1 MNENNSN
8 LSKKYNKTLL
18 VRRDYMKKINLAQK
32 LVLIL
37 VLTILINI
45 LIISKVNAD
54 YDPTAITGEGSSSIP
69 KFDSPIDRP
78 NEYSPEYQ
86 KMTVTSKIV
95 GTIVKWIRNIGVIV
109 GVLILTIIG
118 VKYMLAGAAEEKA
131 QYKESL
137 VPVVI
142 GVVMLL
148 GSITLIS
155 TIAKLM
161 E

>member
-18 VRRDYMKKINLAQK
+18 VRRDYMNKLNFIRK

-37 VLTILINI
+37 VLTILANI
-45 LIISKVNAD
+45 PIVTIVNAD
-54 YDPTAITGEGSSSIP
+54 STSDSEQYLP
-69 KFDSPIDRP
+69 KFTSPINDPEKYRP
-78 NEYSPEYQ
+78 EAEDIPVASQ
-86 KMTVTSKIV
+86 IV
-95 GTIVKWIRNIGVIV
+95 GIIIRWLRNIGVVV
-109 GVLILTIIG
+109 GVLVLTIIG
-118 VKYMLAGAAEEKA
+118 AKYMLAGAAEEKA
-131 QYKESL
+131 QYKETL

-155 TIAKLM
+155 AIAKLM

>member
-1 MNENNSN
+1 
-8 LSKKYNKTLL
+8 
-18 VRRDYMKKINLAQK
+18 MKKVDFIQK

-37 VLTILINI
+37 VLTILANI
-45 LIISKVNAD
+45 LMVSNVNAE
-54 YDPTAITGEGSSSIP
+54 YDPTGTVQESGPQLP
-69 KFDSPIDRP
+69 KFKSPIDNP
-78 NEYSPEYQ
+78 EEYSPEVENT
-86 KMTVTSKIV
+86 TVTSKIV
-95 GTIVKWIRNIGVIV
+95 ATIVKWLRNIGVIV
-109 GVLILTIIG
+109 GVLVLTIIG

-155 TIAKLM
+155 AIAKLM

>member
-1 MNENNSN
+1 MRKVNF
-8 LSKKYNKTLL
+8 
-18 VRRDYMKKINLAQK
+18 IQK

-37 VLTILINI
+37 MLTILINMLMVPI
-45 LIISKVNAD
+45 VNAD
-54 YDPTAITGEGSSSIP
+54 YDPTATVQYSNQQLP
-69 KFDSPIDRP
+69 KFESPIDNP

-95 GTIVKWIRNIGVIV
+95 GTIVKWLRNIGVIV
-109 GVLILTIIG
+109 GVLVLTIIG

>member
-1 MNENNSN
+1 
-8 LSKKYNKTLL
+8 
-18 VRRDYMKKINLAQK
+18 MKKINFTQK

-37 VLTILINI
+37 MLTILVNMLMVSNI
-45 LIISKVNAD
+45 NAD
-54 YDPTAITGEGSSSIP
+54 YNPTATTGEGSSSIP
-69 KFDSPIDRP
+69 KFDSPIGNPDG
-78 NEYSPEYQ
+78 YSPEYQ

-95 GTIVKWIRNIGVIV
+95 GTIIKWIRNMGVIV
-109 GVLILTIIG
+109 GVLVLTIIG
-118 VKYMLAGAAEEKA
+118 IKYMLAGAAEEKA
-131 QYKESL
+131 QYKETL

-155 TIAKLM
+155 AIATLM